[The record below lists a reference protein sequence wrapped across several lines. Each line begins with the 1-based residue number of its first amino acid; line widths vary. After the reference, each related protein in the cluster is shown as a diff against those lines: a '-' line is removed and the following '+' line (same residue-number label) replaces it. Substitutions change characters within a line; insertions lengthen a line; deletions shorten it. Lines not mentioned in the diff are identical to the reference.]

1 MVRLLVGWKYDRNK
15 WEQTGGV
22 DDGKWRS
29 QPAHN
34 KAHLNKIQAT
44 HTHTQ
49 SYNRQTESSV
59 GELKRGLPF
68 RKRKKS
74 NENILIQLGTLW
86 LDPIQSAFDTINIF
100 CHIRRMFI
108 IVVVVGRRRDAAYT
122 RFYSGQIKIML
133 FILAVGNVDVIFIS
147 LMAFRCVY
155 FVTVSTI
162 AVDAVFVI
170 VHAFMPCQNGI
181 GHNCWCALWLSLV
194 NLIEP
199 FIGLFCFYMY
209 LRRLTM

>member
-1 MVRLLVGWKYDRNK
+1 MIEINGNRQEGLMMANDGHSRHTTKPIWIKYR
-15 WEQTGGV
+15 Q
-22 DDGKWRS
+22 
-29 QPAHN
+29 H
-34 KAHLNKIQAT
+34 T
-44 HTHTQ
+44 HTHNHIIGKQ
-49 SYNRQTESSV
+49 RASRWVEERVAIS
-59 GELKRGLPF
+59 EA
-68 RKRKKS
+68 KKS

-108 IVVVVGRRRDAAYT
+108 IVVVVGWRRDAAYT

-199 FIGLFCFYMY
+199 FNGLFCFYMY
-209 LRRLTM
+209 YVLATFDDVI